1 MNTLLLLSVAQALT
15 FNEALTRVTAQSTA
29 VKEARLTEE
38 SAKYQKDHSGYLY
51 APAVNAFGAIKRSGN
66 DVDESR
72 MAESRSV
79 GVAAEVNLY
88 HFGADGARIDQAEAS
103 YQAASYSREATVKDA
118 EGDAAAALF
127 DLIEALE
134 ARRVVEGI
142 LAIQKDN
149 LKVIRR
155 LYERGARPAQDTEKV
170 EIDTANAA
178 ARLTDA
184 EITIEAARSVLFS
197 LSGEAIDVKAE
208 WPWRERLLKDDGPVA
223 GKVQG
228 VDLARRPD
236 RQALAARVT
245 ALDAGLA
252 SARSKYLPSLDLSA
266 DYSLVQPTRPE
277 PAADQFTQW
286 SGALTLSVP
295 LFDGFSARGA
305 YEEQAKAKQI
315 AELDLAAKDR
325 ALRAE
330 LDQVQ
335 AGFAA
340 ALKSAKARE
349 VALKSA
355 KTLYEHSLK
364 GFRSGVL
371 SANDLILDQGRVF
384 DTELNALKGWSTVHR
399 YLARLCRVSGRALA
413 ECAQ

>member
-1 MNTLLLLSVAQALT
+1 MNTLLILALAQALT

-38 SAKYQKDHSGYLY
+38 SAKYQNDHSRYVY
-51 APAVNAFGAIKRSGN
+51 APGVNAFGRVKRSGD
-66 DVDESR
+66 DVENSR
-72 MAESRSV
+72 MSESRSV
-79 GVAAEVNLY
+79 GVGAEMNLY
-88 HFGADGARIDQAEAS
+88 HFGADGARIDQAEAT
-103 YQAASYSREATVKDA
+103 YQAATYNREATAKGA
-118 EGDAAAALF
+118 EGEAARALF

-134 ARRVVEGI
+134 TRRVVEGI
-142 LAIQKDN
+142 LAIQQDN

-155 LYERGARPAQDTEKV
+155 LYERGARPAQHTEKV

-184 EITIEAARSVLFS
+184 EINIEAARSALFS

-208 WPWRERLLKDDGPVA
+208 WPWRERLLKDDGSVA

-228 VDLARRPD
+228 VDLAERPD
-236 RQALAARVT
+236 RQALAARVA

-277 PAADQFTQW
+277 PVDRFTQW

-305 YEEQAKAKQI
+305 YQEQAKAKQI
-315 AELDLAAKDR
+315 AELHLAAKDR

-335 AGFAA
+335 AAFAA
-340 ALKSAKARE
+340 ALKSAKSRE

-384 DTELNALKGWSTVHR
+384 DTELNALKGWSAVHR
-399 YLARLCRVSGRALA
+399 YLARLCRVSGRALT